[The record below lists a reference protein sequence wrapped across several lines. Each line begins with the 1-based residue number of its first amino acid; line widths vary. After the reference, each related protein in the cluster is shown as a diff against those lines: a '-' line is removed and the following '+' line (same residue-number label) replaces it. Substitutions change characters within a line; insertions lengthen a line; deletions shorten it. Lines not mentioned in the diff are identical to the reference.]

1 MFYLNKTLKN
11 ELNSIISEIYTIKNK
26 LEEHTEANNT
36 VIRDAKKDFEKLE
49 TKTTYLQKEI
59 ANLKKE
65 KELLLNGLNETR
77 LAVKQIAT
85 ILYNKGFI
93 KLKEENKNER
103 NNTKRKHSK
112 QNISKHC

>member
-11 ELNSIISEIYTIKNK
+11 ELNSIINEIYTIHNR

-36 VIRDAKKDFEKLE
+36 VIRDAKEDFKKLE
-49 TKTTYLQKEI
+49 IKTNNLVREI

-65 KELLLNGLNETR
+65 NELLLKGLNETR

-85 ILYNKGFI
+85 ILYNKGI
-93 KLKEENKNER
+93 LKIKEENKNER